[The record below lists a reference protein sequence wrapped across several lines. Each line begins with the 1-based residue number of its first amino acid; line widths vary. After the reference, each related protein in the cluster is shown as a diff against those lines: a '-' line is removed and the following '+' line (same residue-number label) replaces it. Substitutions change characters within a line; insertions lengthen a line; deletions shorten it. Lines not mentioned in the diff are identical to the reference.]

1 MFGRFAYKLHLVSD
15 WCFLIVNLHLLST
28 ASGCFFLLLQIFLL
42 LFRQLLLLLLLTAFT
57 PSRAHVVLLLV
68 LFVVLLV
75 VLLLSATC
83 FPCVPPGPRRN
94 KLLCKEVLLPRKHL
108 ARPFDG
114 PGGLGLG
121 LGQGFRWWGIWDYGL
136 GIGKVRGAGDVKIRQ
151 LWGKVSA

>member
-1 MFGRFAYKLHLVSD
+1 MDGCVGASLK
-15 WCFLIVNLHLLST
+15 IVIVVVVVVVVTTPASLLPVNFVVLTSGELLKVNTRQLSLQSRLHLLST

-42 LFRQLLLLLLLTAFT
+42 LFRQLLLLLLTAFT

-114 PGGLGLG
+114 PEPSKLG
-121 LGQGFRWWGIWDYGL
+121 F
-136 GIGKVRGAGDVKIRQ
+136 GK
-151 LWGKVSA
+151 